1 MNFQSY
7 RLDRMTELCL
17 ASLLFATTIIGGL
30 WMWWFVWHV
39 ERERDGVE
47 MLALVEDVFGST
59 PLKAV
64 DMGTEKALAGFSR
77 F

>member
-1 MNFQSY
+1 VDY
-7 RLDRMTELCL
+7 GC
-17 ASLLFATTIIGGL
+17 GGL
-30 WMWWFVWHV
+30 CGVLRERERER

>member
-1 MNFQSY
+1 
-7 RLDRMTELCL
+7 
-17 ASLLFATTIIGGL
+17 
-30 WMWWFVWHV
+30 MWWFVWRV

-64 DMGTEKALAGFSR
+64 VDMGTEKALAGFSR